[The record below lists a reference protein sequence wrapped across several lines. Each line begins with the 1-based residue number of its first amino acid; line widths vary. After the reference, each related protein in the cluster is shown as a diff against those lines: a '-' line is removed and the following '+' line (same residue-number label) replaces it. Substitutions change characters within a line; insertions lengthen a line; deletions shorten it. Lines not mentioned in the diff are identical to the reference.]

1 VIHAGDARRQRNA
14 TLPLAPDAPHIAPEG
29 SMQLIRSSR
38 ARDLR
43 VDFFRGLALW
53 WIYTDHIPGDV
64 LGDYSLRNFAMCDAT
79 EVFVLLAGFGAGL
92 AYGSEMDRQGYLF
105 AGADA
110 LRRAW
115 TLYIAHIFLFVV
127 YTAQVAYSATAL
139 DRNFY
144 LEETRLDVLAEA
156 PYRALLEAL
165 LLRFQPNLLNILP
178 LYVALLLI
186 FVPALPLL
194 RRPALLLAA
203 SIAGY
208 ATARVTGINLPS
220 WSGEG
225 WFFNPFAWQLLFMI
239 GAILAYAPPRLP
251 RLHRPIDAL
260 AALVLLAGL
269 IVIWVIDIHP
279 RILASMPAPVI
290 RFVITEDKTGLHP
303 FRLLSILSLAWLT
316 VRLVPFDAAWLRSR
330 AAGPLILLGQNS
342 LPVFC
347 SGIFLG
353 FLARLALEADEG
365 LAMQVAVNLLGA
377 LAMLAVGVLAAWY
390 RGKGRSPAARQPVS
404 LPAVART
411 DTG

>member
-1 VIHAGDARRQRNA
+1 M
-14 TLPLAPDAPHIAPEG
+14 
-29 SMQLIRSSR
+29 SLIRSNR
-38 ARDLR
+38 DRDLR

-64 LGDYSLRNFAMCDAT
+64 LADYSLRNFAMCDAT

-92 AYGSEMDRQGYLF
+92 AYGSVMDRQGYLY
-105 AGADA
+105 AAADT

-115 TLYIAHIFLFVV
+115 TLYVAHIFLFVV

-139 DRNFY
+139 DRVFY
-144 LEETRLDVLAEA
+144 LEETRLDVLADA

-186 FVPALPLL
+186 FAFVLPLL
-194 RRPALLLAA
+194 RKPMLLFAVSL
-203 SIAGY
+203 AGY
-208 ATARVTGINLPS
+208 AVVRVTGINMGA
-220 WSGEG
+220 WTGEG
-225 WFFNPFAWQLLFMI
+225 WYFNPFAWQLLFMI
-239 GAILAYAPPRLP
+239 GAILSYAPPAMP
-251 RLHRPIDAL
+251 RLHWPIDL
-260 AALVLLAGL
+260 LSVLVLLAGL
-269 IVIWVIDIHP
+269 IVIWVIDVHP
-279 RILASMPAPVI
+279 RILESMPAPVI

-316 VRLVPFDAAWLRSR
+316 VRLVPRAAAWLRTR
-330 AAGPLILLGQNS
+330 LAAPLVLIGQNS

-347 SGIFLG
+347 SGIFFG
-353 FLARLALEADEG
+353 FLARLGLEADEG
-365 LAMQVAVNLLGA
+365 AAMQIAVNALGAAAMVAVG
-377 LAMLAVGVLAAWY
+377 GLAAWY
-390 RGKGRSPAARQPVS
+390 RSKGRMPAARQPVT

>member
-1 VIHAGDARRQRNA
+1 
-14 TLPLAPDAPHIAPEG
+14 
-29 SMQLIRSSR
+29 MQLIRSNR
-38 ARDLR
+38 DRDLR

-53 WIYTDHIPGDV
+53 WIYTDHIPGNV

-92 AYGSEMDRQGYLF
+92 AYGSVMDRQGYLY
-105 AGADA
+105 AAADA
-110 LRRAW
+110 LSRAW

-139 DRNFY
+139 DRAFY
-144 LEETRLDVLAEA
+144 LEETRLDVLADA

-186 FVPALPLL
+186 LALALPLL
-194 RRPALLLAA
+194 RRPALLFATSL
-203 SIAGY
+203 AGY
-208 ATARVTGINLPS
+208 AVVRVTGINLQS
-220 WSGEG
+220 WTGDG
-225 WFFNPFAWQLLFMI
+225 WFFNPLAWQVLFMI

-251 RLHRPIDAL
+251 RLCWPIDVL
-260 AALVLLAGL
+260 SLLVLLSGI

-279 RILASMPAPVI
+279 RILASMPASVI

-303 FRLLSILSLAWLT
+303 FRLISILSLAWLT
-316 VRLVPFDAAWLRSR
+316 VRLVPHDAAWLRTR
-330 AAGPLILLGQNS
+330 AAGPLVLIGQNS

-353 FLARLALEADEG
+353 FLARLGLEANEG
-365 LAMQVAVNLLGA
+365 VAMQVAVNLLGA
-377 LAMLAVGVLAAWY
+377 LAMLAVGGLAAWY
-390 RGKGRSPAARQPVS
+390 RGKGRLPASRQSVS
-404 LPAVART
+404 LPAAART